1 LSITV
6 GTAIATVET
15 TAIATV
21 EATAIATVETTNLIT
36 TEAMGLPM
44 ETNTKNP
51 LKLTK
56 REATNE

>member
-15 TAIATV
+15 
-21 EATAIATVETTNLIT
+21 TAIATVETTNLIT

-51 LKLTK
+51 LKLTM